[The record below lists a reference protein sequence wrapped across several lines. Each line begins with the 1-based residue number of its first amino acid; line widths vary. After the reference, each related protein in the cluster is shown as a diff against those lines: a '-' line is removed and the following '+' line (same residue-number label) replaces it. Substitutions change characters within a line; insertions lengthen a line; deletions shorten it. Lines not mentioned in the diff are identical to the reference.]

1 MSAGRWRQLD
11 LPFTEPEPS
20 PWERRCARYAGRPVD
35 AERVLAWSACA
46 PCGTCGAELW
56 EADGGYLV
64 LALLPADPRARQ
76 EVLAAAG
83 EHRGLVV
90 RAAGP
95 GALVC
100 CWGCVL
106 EAVRAAGG
114 S

>member
-1 MSAGRWRQLD
+1 MSRWTQLD
-11 LPFTEPEPS
+11 LPGVEREPS
-20 PWERRCARYAGRPVD
+20 PWELRCARYAGRPVD

-46 PCGTCGAELW
+46 PCGTCGAELG
-56 EADGGYLV
+56 EVDGGYLV
-64 LALLPADPRARQ
+64 LALLPADERARI
-76 EVLAAAG
+76 EVLAAAKDQ
-83 EHRGLVV
+83 RALVL
-90 RAAGP
+90 RAAAP